1 MKILKNGAAIL
12 TLATIVAITPT
23 IAQDTGAGGPTT
35 TAAADDDRPNYTP
48 LLGLLGLLGLMGLK
62 RRNDHRDYNTDTRR

>member
-12 TLATIVAITPT
+12 TLATMVAFTPT
-23 IAQDTGAGGPTT
+23 FAQDTGVGGPTA
-35 TAAADDDRPNYTP
+35 TATEEDRPNYTP

-62 RRNDHRDYNTDTRR
+62 RRNDHRDYNTDARR